1 VIEGTGV
8 VVHVA
13 VNDLQK
19 ELVPQAWGETLKA
32 KIKPFLNSL
41 KIENACFLLKITRV
55 FFFLV

>member
-32 KIKPFLNSL
+32 KIKPFLNS
-41 KIENACFLLKITRV
+41 
-55 FFFLV
+55 